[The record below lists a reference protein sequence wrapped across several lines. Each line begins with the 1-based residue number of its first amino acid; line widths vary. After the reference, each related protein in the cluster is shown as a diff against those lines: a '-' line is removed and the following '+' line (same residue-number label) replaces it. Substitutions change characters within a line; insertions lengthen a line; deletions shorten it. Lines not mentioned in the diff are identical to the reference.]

1 MDILIVTATEKEL
14 QKTQT
19 RIELWDKGNLHHHYF
34 FLVSGVGIARSTF
47 SVTKA
52 LLAHRYDLA
61 IQLGVAG
68 SYTPAIPVGE
78 VVWVTRDGFCDLG
91 ASTIKGFLNLKELN
105 LAEENLEVDFKPELC
120 KNIPLPETLK
130 KVEAV
135 TSDTIHN
142 HPDRI
147 SEISKTLHPDVES
160 MEGASIMAVC
170 NQLNVPNLQVRAI
183 SNIVAPRDENLW
195 NLELALTALD
205 QWFISYLENLESSAL

>member
-14 QKTQT
+14 QKAQT
-19 RIELWDKGNLHHHYF
+19 RIEQWDKGNLQHHYF
-34 FLVSGVGIARSTF
+34 FLVSGIGIARSTF

-52 LLAHRYDLA
+52 LLAHRYDLV

-91 ASTIKGFLNLKELN
+91 ADTLGGFLSLEALN
-105 LAEENLEVDFKPELC
+105 LATESPDVDFIPELWP
-120 KNIPLPETLK
+120 NIPLPETLK
-130 KVEAV
+130 KVKAI

-147 SEISKTLHPDVES
+147 SSISKTHQPEVES
-160 MEGASIMAVC
+160 MEGASIMAAC

-183 SNIVAPRDENLW
+183 SNRVAPREENLW

-205 QWFISYLENLESSAL
+205 QWFVSYLENLESSTL